1 MKYLFNRP
9 SWRLILF
16 RNFLC
21 LGHGGDRLVRGH
33 PTPRRSWCPVHRPDP
48 WRSTSRRFC
57 LHRRCT
63 HRQRRHLCTRPPATH
78 LNGERSW
85 TSLPT
90 NLAVNGSAA
99 LLLSSYTL
107 IRFAPAAG
115 FNGTLGALNL
125 RPLSQPNL
133 PWISAA
139 ALYGNQQGFIAS
151 WISDNQDDSGQG
163 IYAQRFSADG
173 LPIGPEFRA
182 NSTTIDH
189 QGPVA
194 LKG

>member
-1 MKYLFNRP
+1 MAAIVLSEDTQP
-9 SWRLILF
+9 LGAAGAQSIAQIL
-16 RNFLC
+16 
-21 LGHGGDRLVRGH
+21 GA
-33 PTPRRSWCPVHRPDP
+33 
-48 WRSTSRRFC
+48 
-57 LHRRCT
+57 
-63 HRQRRHLCTRPPATH
+63 PPAGGSAYTGAALTGNAATSAQGRRQFS